1 VQCNKNALNAAF
13 APEDVQQRLLARLID
28 GYQ

>member
-1 VQCNKNALNAAF
+1 MQCNKNALNAAF
-13 APEDVQQRLLARLID
+13 VPKDVRQRLLARLMD